1 MKFDF
6 VIDDF
11 EGPLDLLLH
20 LVKEN
25 KMDLLNI
32 KLEVII
38 DEYLEF
44 INKME
49 EMNLNIASSY
59 LVMASELIE
68 LKSKKILPRN
78 EEEENSEEDEISEEK
93 LINRLIEYQRYK
105 DLTNDFKQL
114 EEERKEI
121 FTSLPKNLKEYSDDI
136 GVIPNSDISLI
147 DLVEAFK
154 KFLERKELE
163 KPLTTKVTKKEISLE
178 ERERDVKRI
187 LKKKKRVNFFELFD
201 IVTKEYVVAT
211 FLTILEMCRKNEIR
225 LTQDDM
231 FGEIMCE
238 VCDGK

>member
-1 MKFDF
+1 LKFDF

-25 KMDLLNI
+25 KMDLMNI

-49 EMNLNIASSY
+49 KMNLNVASSY

-68 LKSKKILPRN
+68 LKSKRLLPRN
-78 EEEENSEEDEISEEK
+78 EEEVNEEEEITEEK
-93 LINRLIEYQRYK
+93 LINRLIEYQKYK
-105 DLTNDFKQL
+105 DITSDFKKL

-121 FTSLPKNLKEYSDDI
+121 FTGLPKNLREYSDE
-136 GVIPNSDISLI
+136 GVIPNSEITLE
-147 DLVEAFK
+147 DLVDAFK

-163 KPLTTKVTKKEISLE
+163 KPLNTKVAKKEISVE
-178 ERERDVKRI
+178 ERTREVKKI
-187 LKKKKRVNFFELFD
+187 LRSKRKVNFFELFEV
-201 IVTKEYVVAT
+201 VTKEYVVVT
-211 FLTILEMCRKNEIR
+211 FLTVLEMCRKNEIR
-225 LTQDDM
+225 LVQEEE

-238 VCDGK
+238 VCDE

>member
-1 MKFDF
+1 MKLELL
-6 VIDDF
+6 IDDF

-25 KMDLLNI
+25 KMDLFNI

-68 LKSKKILPRN
+68 LKSKKLLPRN
-78 EEEENSEEDEISEEK
+78 EEENTEEDEISEEK
-93 LINRLIEYQRYK
+93 LINRLIEYQKYK
-105 DLTNDFKQL
+105 DLTNDFKKL

-121 FTSLPKNLKEYSDDI
+121 YTGLPKSLKEYSDEAGI
-136 GVIPNSDISLI
+136 IPNSDITLD

-163 KPLTTKVTKKEISLE
+163 KPLSTKVTKKEISLE

-187 LKKKKRVNFFELFD
+187 LKKKRRVNFFELFD
-201 IVTKEYVVAT
+201 VATKEYIVAT

-238 VCDGK
+238 VCDE

>member
-20 LVKEN
+20 LVKEH

-32 KLEVII
+32 KLEIII

-44 INKME
+44 IQKME
-49 EMNLNIASSY
+49 DMNLNIASSY

-68 LKSKKILPRN
+68 LKSKKLLPRN
-78 EEEENSEEDEISEEK
+78 EEENTEEDEISEEK
-93 LINRLIEYQRYK
+93 LINRLIEYQKYK
-105 DLTNDFKQL
+105 DLTNDFKKL

-121 FTSLPKNLKEYSDDI
+121 YTGLPKSLKEYSDEAGI
-136 GVIPNSDISLI
+136 IPNSDITLD
-147 DLVEAFK
+147 DLVDAFK

-163 KPLTTKVTKKEISLE
+163 KPLSTKVTKKEISLE

-187 LKKKKRVNFFELFD
+187 LKKKRRVNFFELFD
-201 IVTKEYVVAT
+201 VATKEYIVAT

-238 VCDGK
+238 VCDE

>member
-25 KMDLLNI
+25 KMDLMNI

-49 EMNLNIASSY
+49 KMNLNVASSY

-68 LKSKKILPRN
+68 LKSKRLLPRN
-78 EEEENSEEDEISEEK
+78 EEEVNEEEEITEEK
-93 LINRLIEYQRYK
+93 LINRLIEYQKYK
-105 DLTNDFKQL
+105 DITSDFKKL

-121 FTSLPKNLKEYSDDI
+121 FTGLPKNLREYSDE
-136 GVIPNSDISLI
+136 GVIPNSEITLE
-147 DLVEAFK
+147 DLVDAFK

-163 KPLTTKVTKKEISLE
+163 KPLNTKVAKKEISVE
-178 ERERDVKRI
+178 ERTREVKKI
-187 LKKKKRVNFFELFD
+187 LRSKRKVNFFELFEV
-201 IVTKEYVVAT
+201 VTKEYVVVT
-211 FLTILEMCRKNEIR
+211 FLTVLEMCRKNEIR
-225 LTQDDM
+225 LVQEEE

-238 VCDGK
+238 VCDE